1 MTLVKLC
8 GLMREEDAAAANEA
22 GPDLAGVILSPGFRR
37 TVSHETARAIR
48 NTLQETIP
56 LCGVFV
62 NAELEEILS
71 CVRAGLIDAVQLH
84 GSEDNTY
91 IDALHQAV
99 PGVSVIKA
107 FLIHTPEDIQ
117 NANASH
123 ADLVLLD
130 GGTGEGK
137 GFDHPLTEGIRRPY
151 LLAGG
156 LNPENIAEAVQSFHP
171 YGVDTSSGIETDRMK
186 DPVKMKRF
194 VETVRTEDNTQ

>member
-8 GLMREEDAAAANEA
+8 GLMREEDAAAANAAE
-22 GPDLAGVILSPGFRR
+22 PDLAGVILSPGFRR
-37 TVSHETARAIR
+37 SVTHDTAREIR
-48 NTLQETIP
+48 TVLKQTIP

-62 NAELEEILS
+62 NAEPEEILS
-71 CVRAGLIDAVQLH
+71 CISAGLIDAVQLH
-84 GSEDNTY
+84 GKEDNAY

-99 PGVSVIKA
+99 PGVTVIKA
-107 FLIHTPEDIQ
+107 FLVRTPEDIQ

-137 GFDHPLTEGIRRPY
+137 GFDQSLTIGIRRPY

-156 LNPENIAEAVQSFHP
+156 LNPENIAEAVRSLHP
-171 YGVDTSSGIETDRMK
+171 YGVDTSSGIETDRIK
-186 DPVKMKRF
+186 DPVKMKTF
-194 VETVRTEDNTQ
+194 VQTVRTEDDRQ